1 MERSEWKRTRCPTL
15 PPGLV
20 ESLPREGGYVV
31 DGGHA
36 QAVEKRAVVVVYKSV
51 VLGKTVVTAVEKSV
65 GLDNA
70 TVEVIHKSVVL
81 DKGHCQSH

>member
-20 ESLPREGGYVV
+20 ESLPREGGNVV

-36 QAVEKRAVVVVYKSV
+36 QAVEKRAVVVVYKSIV
-51 VLGKTVVTAVEKSV
+51 VGKTVVTAVEKSV

-70 TVEVIHKSVVL
+70 PVEVIHKSVEL
-81 DKGHCQSH
+81 YKAHLKTD

>member
-1 MERSEWKRTRCPTL
+1 MERSERKRTRCPTL

-20 ESLPREGGYVV
+20 ESLPREGGNVV